1 MATRHAIPSF
11 RMRLFTVPVAETAL
25 LAGIRETLLSEAAFQ
40 RFQRGVTAELKRATP
55 DPEVARRRVSDA
67 ERVQGN
73 ILAALRARIITA
85 STKAELLDAERLV
98 ASARAE
104 LAALQSFQPSQ
115 ILPRAREAWR
125 GVVSTLAD
133 HARNL
138 PEARNALREL
148 LGENVM
154 VRNENGE
161 LFAEIAGSDC
171 QLKLVAGAGFE
182 PATFGL

>member
-1 MATRHAIPSF
+1 
-11 RMRLFTVPVAETAL
+11 
-25 LAGIRETLLSEAAFQ
+25 
-40 RFQRGVTAELKRATP
+40 
-55 DPEVARRRVSDA
+55 VSDA

-73 ILAALRARIITA
+73 ILAALRAGLSTA
-85 STKAELLDAERLV
+85 STKAELLDAERL

-125 GVVSTLAD
+125 EVVSKLAD
-133 HARNL
+133 HAKNL

>member
-1 MATRHAIPSF
+1 M
-11 RMRLFTVPVAETAL
+11 
-25 LAGIRETLLSEAAFQ
+25 
-40 RFQRGVTAELKRATP
+40 
-55 DPEVARRRVSDA
+55 SDA

-73 ILAALRARIITA
+73 ILAALRAGLSTA
-85 STKAELLDAERLV
+85 STKAELLDAERL

-125 GVVSTLAD
+125 EVVSKLAD
-133 HARNL
+133 HAKNL

-154 VRNENGE
+154 VGNENGE
-161 LFAEIAGSDC
+161 PFPEIAGSDC